1 MHTKRIAYWSSEGAK
16 QLDKLLA
23 NGDTFQNLLSE
34 LLKTFPDMNAKV
46 HQLNILYS
54 KRICALIS

>member
-16 QLDKLLA
+16 QLDQLLA
-23 NGDTFQNLLSE
+23 NGDTFQNLLWE
-34 LLKTFPDMNAKV
+34 VLKTFPDMNAKV

-54 KRICALIS
+54 K